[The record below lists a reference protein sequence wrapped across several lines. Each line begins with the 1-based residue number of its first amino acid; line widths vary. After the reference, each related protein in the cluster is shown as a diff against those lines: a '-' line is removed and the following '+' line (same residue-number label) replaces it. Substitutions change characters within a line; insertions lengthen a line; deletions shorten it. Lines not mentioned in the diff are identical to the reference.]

1 MLKLFELMRM
11 SVFDILVTEELFVLR
26 LELLRLILNKKF
38 KVILVVQDLLEV
50 LLH

>member
-1 MLKLFELMRM
+1 MLKLFELVCM

-26 LELLRLILNKKF
+26 LELLGLILNKKF
-38 KVILVVQDLLEV
+38 KVILVVKDLLEV

>member
-1 MLKLFELMRM
+1 MLKLFELVRM

-38 KVILVVQDLLEV
+38 KVVLVVQDLLEV

>member
-1 MLKLFELMRM
+1 MLKLFELVRM